1 MIHKP
6 CSLELIVAT
15 HLLAKSYK
23 SGKMMRIK
31 DFFKHMGSHDED
43 RRGVTRVKSRG
54 MLKGIMQDEPRIRG
68 LTRKDG

>member
-1 MIHKP
+1 
-6 CSLELIVAT
+6 
-15 HLLAKSYK
+15 
-23 SGKMMRIK
+23 MRIK